1 MKGTLSYASARFAE
15 RLVSFFLLPILTKI
29 VTKEEYAIWTQSIL
43 ITGVLTPIIL
53 LKFETT
59 VVKFF
64 PNWTSQNKKE
74 NSVILFMMTLILRL
88 NQLSLIAFLKKKKK
102 LIFVKLM
109 FRVKK

>member
-1 MKGTLSYASARFAE
+1 MKGILSYASARFAE

-43 ITGVLTPIIL
+43 IAGILTPIIL

-64 PNWTSQNKKE
+64 PNWTSQNKKRE
-74 NSVILFMMTLILRL
+74 FNNIIYDDIDINFILYASF
-88 NQLSLIAFLKKKKK
+88 S
-102 LIFVKLM
+102 IFGI
-109 FRVKK
+109 